1 MVLHKNKW
9 DRKATKAHE
18 RKLKAA
24 GRVVDGAA
32 GSAKAK
38 EEKGVKDGGPVLG
51 APPAGGEVRGKE
63 KEGEAVVGCQSGS
76 EYNEQSGSDE
86 GDSAAFRK
94 RTLQNN
100 AWRYEEEEEI
110 PGTVPV
116 TEDPEPDYARLTI
129 GKEVD
134 FSHPASSIAA
144 KNNAPPPIEDVDEE
158 FLRESFLASCTFS
171 STSVPSSS
179 RARRDSDKGGGDKTR
194 RVVRVPKSQFVDVTE
209 RISKQ
214 TAAEAFRQRFGAR
227 KARSRP
233 ELEEEEAEA
242 EGEEEGDDLDS
253 FLEGLD
259 RVRDGANAASGTFT
273 ATSSSTPR
281 IATTGG
287 GVPVPGGPAA
297 ESREI
302 SSGLGRS
309 SRPPKKDDKDD
320 EWLDAM
326 LGGR

>member
-24 GRVVDGAA
+24 GKVVDGA
-32 GSAKAK
+32 KAK
-38 EEKGVKDGGPVLG
+38 GERGVGEGGPVPG
-51 APPAGGEVRGKE
+51 APPAGSEVRGKE
-63 KEGEAVVGCQSGS
+63 KEEAVVGGLSGS
-76 EYNEQSGSDE
+76 EDDEQSGSDE

-110 PGTVPV
+110 PGAVPV
-116 TEDPEPDYARLTI
+116 TQDPEPDYARLTV

-134 FSHPASSIAA
+134 LSHPSSTAA

-158 FLRESFLASCTFS
+158 FLRESFQASCTFA
-171 STSVPSSS
+171 STSVPSGS
-179 RARRDSDKGGGDKTR
+179 RARRDGDRDGGDKTR
-194 RVVRVPKSQFVDVTE
+194 KVVRVPRSQFVDVTE
-209 RISKQ
+209 KISKQ
-214 TAAEAFRQRFGAR
+214 TAAEAFRQRFGTR
-227 KARSRP
+227 KAKSRP
-233 ELEEEEAEA
+233 ELEV
-242 EGEEEGDDLDS
+242 EGDDDDDLDS

-259 RVRDGANAASGTFT
+259 RARDGVNTGTASTSGTFT
-273 ATSSSTPR
+273 AIPSSVPR
-281 IATTGG
+281 MAATGG
-287 GVPVPGGPAA
+287 GVSVLVPGGPAA
-297 ESREI
+297 GSREI
-302 SSGLGRS
+302 RSGLGRS
-309 SRPPKKDDKDD
+309 SGPPKKDDKDD